1 MPFEDNPLLND
12 DQRRLSGTDTVGAGA
27 MIPVGRWAFVIGA
40 VLLVTWLGRPLIGAI
55 SEDYWSR
62 ASSAP
67 QGLLVLF
74 KLYILAPAVVL
85 CTLFTLLAPAAVFLV
100 VAGAARSWTALP
112 AQALCLSLP
121 LLAVSTSLVKLFAA
135 LTPIIFLLTI
145 AVLDAVGLLVAL
157 FRMRRGRCAP
167 VAVVPAAFQRRCLWA
182 ALLVGGLLI
191 ALMPKFFWENFNDD
205 GIQALECGRL
215 LSTQHLPIWDAETNK
230 MYGFPGITTLAFVF
244 PVSWFVQLYGPYE
257 IAARAPHLLYLI
269 VLFFA
274 VLDLIEMGARRAA
287 GVGVECAVALALAT
301 YTVAMAYSAS
311 YDPYSADIAQPGA
324 RETLLLAMF
333 LGACAAYW
341 SHRNLWFIAFAFATF
356 TSSPSG
362 MPLLALLGILG
373 WFSGRKSRSSHTAW
387 MLVALSVC
395 ALGAFAWKAVA
406 GPSEHSAGYLA
417 RRLLFW
423 HFTDV
428 KRLLILLVPCGFL
441 PIIALL
447 RPRRREALGWLLS
460 LVCLIYFA
468 FFYAQAFVALHYF
481 APAMVLPVIVF
492 WRSRLQ
498 APTPSR
504 WPVPLAITG
513 CCVALWLS
521 LPRDLVVKQSMRA
534 LGQQTDLRIGHYS
547 ADFQPTL
554 ERAAALFASAF
565 TLDWDLMDP
574 ATEWGGQPAAWLYYA
589 SRPKRQGTQVQ
600 FLAQPAFLAP
610 PEGFRKLGGSARDVL
625 YVCDMGAF
633 QQWRSNPP
641 RADYAAFVYRL
652 PRTTLFRHFGERAN
666 TMDMDLRP
674 FVRRWIYDPQ

>member
-40 VLLVTWLGRPLIGAI
+40 ALLVTWLGRPLIGAI

-100 VAGAARSWTALP
+100 GAGAVRSWTSFP
-112 AQALCLSLP
+112 AQVLCLSLP
-121 LLAVSTSLVKLFAA
+121 LLAVSTSLVKLLAA
-135 LTPIIFLLTI
+135 LTPSVFLLTI
-145 AVLDAVGLLVAL
+145 AVLDAVALLVAL
-157 FRMRRGRCAP
+157 LRRRRARFAP
-167 VAVVPAAFQRRCLWA
+167 VAVLPTAFRRRCLWA

-191 ALMPKFFWENFNDD
+191 ALMPKFFWENLNDD
-205 GIQALECGRL
+205 GVQALECGRL
-215 LSTQHLPIWDAETNK
+215 LSTQHLPIWDAETDK
-230 MYGFPGITTLAFVF
+230 MHGFPGITTLAFVF

-257 IAARAPHLLYLI
+257 IAARAPHLLYLL

-274 VLDLIEMGARRAA
+274 VLDLIEMGTKRVA
-287 GVGVECAVALALAT
+287 GAGVECAVALALAT

-341 SHRNLWFIAFAFATF
+341 SHSNLWFLAFAFATF
-356 TSSPSG
+356 ASSPSG

-387 MLVALSVC
+387 MLAALGVC
-395 ALGAFAWKAVA
+395 ALGAFAWQAVA

-504 WPVPLAITG
+504 WPVPLAIAG
-513 CCVALWLS
+513 CCAALWVS
-521 LPRDLVVKQSMRA
+521 FPQHSVANQSMRT
-534 LGQQTDLRIGHYS
+534 LGQQTELGIGDYS
-547 ADFQPTL
+547 TDYQSTL
-554 ERAAALFASAF
+554 ERAAELFASAF
-565 TLDWDLMDP
+565 TVDWDLIDP
-574 ATEWGGQPAAWLYYA
+574 ATEWGGQPAAWFHYA
-589 SRPKRQGTQVQ
+589 SRPKPRGTQIQ
-600 FLAQPAFLAP
+600 FLAQAASLPP
-610 PEGFRKLGGSARDVL
+610 PEGFQKIGASTRDVL
-625 YVCDMGAF
+625 YVRDMRIYR
-633 QQWRSNPP
+633 QWCSNPP
-641 RADYAAFVYRL
+641 SADYAASVYRL
-652 PRTTLFRHFGERAN
+652 PRTTLFMHLGVRAN
-666 TMDMDLRP
+666 TMDIDLRP
-674 FVRRWIYDPQ
+674 FVRRWVYDPH